1 MSNIKQIPIETLTT
15 MNLMTFSTFLT
26 KQFREDTS
34 IDAGISDD
42 AGQLN
47 IQHDVGDDA
56 LEW

>member
-56 LEW
+56 LE